1 LTGCARKAPRQIIVN
16 EPVNP
21 ENDPDPTGKFPEEKA
36 GHALSSQEMPLFPLD
51 LVLFP
56 HMAIPLHIFE
66 ERYKEMINL
75 CVEES
80 LPFGIVLATGMSP
93 GTGKLT
99 THQVGCTARIARV
112 ERMADGKMNIEV
124 VGERRFRILDTHET
138 RSYRTGLTE
147 PVVDVPLID
156 DVDELAD
163 EVQRLLRDFLTRSL
177 ARMGQ
182 SVDDFVLPDEPVP
195 LSFMAA
201 CVLPIE
207 NEEKQALLEETDTE
221 ARLAVEKEVLLREV
235 TRLRRSAETAAEIS
249 SEPLEWHPVKA
260 ERFAELLSLN

>member
-1 LTGCARKAPRQIIVN
+1 VEKPA
-16 EPVNP
+16 NP
-21 ENDPDPTGKFPEEKA
+21 ENDPNSSGNFPGGQSERS
-36 GHALSSQEMPLFPLD
+36 LSPLELPLFPLD

-56 HMAIPLHIFE
+56 HMLIPLHIFE

-80 LPFGIVLATGMSP
+80 LPFGIVLATGTKP
-93 GTGKLT
+93 GTGDVS
-99 THQVGCTARIARV
+99 THTIGCTARVARV
-112 ERMADGKMNIEV
+112 ERFPDGKMNIEV

-147 PVVDVPLID
+147 PVVDEPVTEDVADLAD
-156 DVDELAD
+156 DV
-163 EVQRLLRDFLTRSL
+163 QKLLKDFLTRSL

-182 SVDDFVLPDEPVP
+182 AIEDFTLPDDPGP

-221 ARLAVEKEVLLREV
+221 ARLAVEKGVLLREV
-235 TRLRRSAETAAEIS
+235 TRLRRTEETSATLETT
-249 SEPLEWHPVKA
+249 EWHPVKA
-260 ERFAELLSLN
+260 ERFADLLSLN